1 VREVSGFGEEV
12 LKGRGV
18 EDGLGEI
25 FELGDGGAVEASR
38 RDGIG

>member
-12 LKGRGV
+12 LKSRGV
-18 EDGLGEI
+18 EDLIEEV

-38 RDGIG
+38 RDGIE